1 MKNVD
6 KAAIEPWDK
15 TITNDYR
22 YWQIYSVHSG
32 GFLFARLTSVTRNED
47 WRVKKYIE
55 AYCDLFRFLSS
66 WRQEKRM
73 LV

>member
-55 AYCDLFRFLSS
+55 A
-66 WRQEKRM
+66 
-73 LV
+73 